1 MTKLHLPE
9 CWASEP
15 SDPEAWCICDELR
28 ACEDRVAKAF
38 HVVRKDDTNKW
49 ERFSRDQFDA
59 GYADGKEAGYLRGY
73 GAAMDDGWGEPGHIR
88 QALTDARN
96 EVALALCAI
105 DTYIPPEEHNHV
117 LSVID
122 AVKDERGNRDG

>member
-1 MTKLHLPE
+1 
-9 CWASEP
+9 
-15 SDPEAWCICDELR
+15 
-28 ACEDRVAKAF
+28 
-38 HVVRKDDTNKW
+38 VRKDDTNKW

-59 GYADGKEAGYLRGY
+59 GYADGGEAGYLRGY

-88 QALTDARN
+88 EALTEARN

-122 AVKDERGNRDG
+122 ALKDERGNRDK